1 VEEEINIAEMMQRK
15 WKPENFDHIAKYIKT
30 YKNEEYVYFVME
42 RCGEDLYAY
51 LERERYLSE
60 GEAALVTKDIADALK
75 ILNEHKIIHRNIK
88 LEAILLKCTGDLSKG
103 VKLAGFRLA
112 KELVNGETST
122 PRVGPEGQIAPEIR
136 KEGPY
141 NAKADVWQLGAVA
154 FDMMAGVGHRYTC
167 KKDGEDVTCHTN
179 LDDLKKQFEIT
190 GRELSDEA
198 LQFLLETLDYEDVW
212 NRLGI
217 DEIAELAWIKSATPT
232 TRRRLCP
239 PSERRFKTKYRRL
252 VVMERLLDEIRAA
265 QRN

>member
-1 VEEEINIAEMMQRK
+1 MGPDYGLSEKEAASVTKQIAE
-15 WKPENFDHIAKYIKT
+15 
-30 YKNEEYVYFVME
+30 
-42 RCGEDLYAY
+42 
-51 LERERYLSE
+51 
-60 GEAALVTKDIADALK
+60 ALK
-75 ILNEHKIIHRNIK
+75 VLAKHKIIHRNIK

-122 PRVGPEGQIAPEIR
+122 PRVGPEDRIAPVIR

-154 FDMMAGVGHRYTC
+154 FYMMAGVGHRYTC

-179 LDDLKKQFEIT
+179 LDDLKKQ
-190 GRELSDEA
+190 RELSDEA